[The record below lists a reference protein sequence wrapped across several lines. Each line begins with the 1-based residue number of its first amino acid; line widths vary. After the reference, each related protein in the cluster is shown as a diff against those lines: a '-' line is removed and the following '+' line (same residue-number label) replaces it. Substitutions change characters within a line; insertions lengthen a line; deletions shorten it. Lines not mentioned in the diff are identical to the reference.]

1 MFWESRKESER
12 VQRRSLEEFRCAKCD
27 APLVL
32 SAVASEDPSQDE
44 IIEGKLRCPQGH
56 TDAPI
61 VRSIPRFVA
70 SESYAANW
78 GFQWNRFDRI
88 QVDSVMRNDLS
99 RDRFYKTTGWPSRM
113 EGQRILEVGCGAGRF
128 TQLALEAGAE
138 LVSFDL
144 SSSVEAALRNNP
156 RQSRWTLFQG
166 SIYDI
171 PLKKNSFDK
180 IFCMGVL
187 QFCPDVEGAFR
198 SMLPF
203 LKAGGEIVVDVYER
217 SNGLPPLK
225 TFVRPVTKRLKTENL
240 YKLLCW
246 TIPPAFE
253 VKKAI
258 HQVPAVGRQLAKL
271 IPIGAISHTDRGLN
285 YTDEELKQVKILS
298 ALNMLSPA
306 FEHPQRMEE
315 VRRWFTESGLVE
327 VELKRGYN
335 GINAKGRR
343 LN

>member
-1 MFWESRKESER
+1 
-12 VQRRSLEEFRCAKCD
+12 VYRRSVEIFRCTKCD
-27 APLVL
+27 QPLALNGVTN
-32 SAVASEDPSQDE
+32 EDAATGE
-44 IIEGKLRCPQGH
+44 ITEGQLVCPDGH
-56 TDAPI
+56 INAPI

-70 SESYAANW
+70 SDSYAANW
-78 GFQWNRFDRI
+78 GFQWRRFDRI
-88 QVDSVMRNDLS
+88 QVDSVMRNELS
-99 RDRFYKTTGWPSRM
+99 RDRFYKTTGWPPHM
-113 EGQRILEVGCGAGRF
+113 EGERILEVGCGAGRF
-128 TQLALEAGAE
+128 TQLALETGAE
-138 LVSFDL
+138 VVSFDL
-144 SSSVEAALRNNP
+144 SSSVKVALHNNP
-156 RQSRWTLFQG
+156 GQSRWTVFQG

-203 LKAGGEIVVDVYER
+203 LRQGGEIVVDVYER
-217 SNGLPPLK
+217 SKLPPLK
-225 TFVRPVTKRLKTENL
+225 TFVRPVTKRMKTENL
-240 YKLLCW
+240 YKLLSW

-258 HQVPAVGRQLAKL
+258 HHVPALGPQLAKL
-271 IPIGAISHTDRGLN
+271 IPIGAISHVDRGLN

-306 FEHPQRMEE
+306 FEHPQRMED
-315 VRRWFTESGLVE
+315 VQRWFAQSGLVD

-343 LN
+343 PN